1 MSLGCRVSVD
11 QRRRG
16 TQGKAN
22 KENGPHAAI
31 IVAGAGACR
40 RISSFSLVL
49 SNFALCLAVR
59 YDKTFFSSGTRTTFA
74 REKNATLMA
83 LPTQTSVLLKA
94 ARTLLDELAA
104 DAVLLL
110 TETDLDW
117 SEVLEILP
125 ADKLLVSA
133 KDAILHQELQTY
145 RNLRVLDIDPGPTP
159 TQEQMSVALLEA
171 VATDKLKSGAN
182 VIALYNGIGIEGGQ
196 PEHID
201 SISII
206 HLGEH
211 LERLTAADLRK
222 LDTQVPLET
231 LRAVV
236 ELATEIGQEG
246 REGKPVGTMF
256 VVGDTDKVLTMCRPL
271 NFNPF
276 RGYSRKER
284 DVRDRKV
291 REQIKDIAQ
300 LEGAII
306 VRRDGVAEAACM
318 YVDAPAPQ
326 ETVAV
331 SKGWGT
337 RHISAAA
344 ITKKTKAIAV
354 VISQSSGR
362 VVIFQN
368 GMVMLQIEPFARP
381 MIFQRFRMEHS
392 GDSDE
397 APAGT

>member
-1 MSLGCRVSVD
+1 MPL
-11 QRRRG
+11 
-16 TQGKAN
+16 
-22 KENGPHAAI
+22 
-31 IVAGAGACR
+31 
-40 RISSFSLVL
+40 
-49 SNFALCLAVR
+49 AL
-59 YDKTFFSSGTRTTFA
+59 
-74 REKNATLMA
+74 
-83 LPTQTSVLLKA
+83 QTSVLLKA
-94 ARTLLDELAA
+94 ARQSLDELAA

-117 SEVLEILP
+117 AEVLDILP
-125 ADKLLVSA
+125 AKKLLISA
-133 KDAILHQELQTY
+133 KDPELHELLQA
-145 RNLRVLDIDPGPTP
+145 NPDLRVLEIDPGPTS

-171 VATDKLKSGAN
+171 VATDKLKAGAN
-182 VIALYNGIGIEGGQ
+182 VIAIYNGIGVEHDR
-196 PEHID
+196 PEQVD
-201 SISII
+201 SLSVI

-284 DVRDRKV
+284 DIRDKKV

-300 LEGAII
+300 LEGSII
-306 VRRDGVAEAACM
+306 IRRDGVAEAACM
-318 YVDAPAPQ
+318 YIDAPAD
-326 ETVAV
+326 TVAI

-337 RHISAAA
+337 RHWAAAA
-344 ITKKTKAIAV
+344 ISKKTKAIAIV
-354 VISQSSGR
+354 VSQSSGR

-368 GMVMLQIEPFARP
+368 GMVMLQIEAFARP
-381 MIFQRFRMEHS
+381 MIFQRFHMDHTD
-392 GDSDE
+392 GDP
-397 APAGT
+397 PAGT